1 MKTRIAAAEA
11 RCGPEQTNNDERRA
25 QVLQIPNKIIKCPVT
40 GKWPGCTW
48 KATAGGYRLIGQ
60 FHFAAMFPASSCRVT
75 LISMRRRRSAT
86 EESRMKLNHRYAFFA
101 IAVVLFAAGIAMF
114 STRAGAQDEGWQ
126 IVRAEYG
133 TKSQHNDVT
142 DIVKDL
148 IGRGGVNGRVAVN
161 NQTMGGDPAVG
172 ADKHLRIFARNRRHE
187 EREFDYKEGGFI
199 EVRTFNV
206 RPDDFDDRQSNS
218 GGQYQDDSS
227 GLRVVRAYYGV
238 QGRTVNVTEL
248 LRSRVQNGALS
259 FVVTNSA
266 FGGDPAPGYDKLLIV
281 VYRYQGTESAT
292 AVREGNTLS
301 LP

>member
-1 MKTRIAAAEA
+1 
-11 RCGPEQTNNDERRA
+11 
-25 QVLQIPNKIIKCPVT
+25 
-40 GKWPGCTW
+40 
-48 KATAGGYRLIGQ
+48 
-60 FHFAAMFPASSCRVT
+60 
-75 LISMRRRRSAT
+75 MRRRRSAT